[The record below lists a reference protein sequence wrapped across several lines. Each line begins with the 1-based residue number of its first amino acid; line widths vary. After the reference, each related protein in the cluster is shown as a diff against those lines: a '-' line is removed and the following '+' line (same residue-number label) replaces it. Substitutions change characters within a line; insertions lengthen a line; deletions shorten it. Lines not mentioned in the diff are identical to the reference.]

1 MVMGNE
7 KIKHLYWRAG
17 FGLSPSEW
25 QERQDWSVAKAVDA
39 LFREAKRARPLTMSK
54 EALAVTRP
62 DKMEKQAIFEM
73 LKQERRKVAD
83 QNAAW
88 IKRMANPGESALLE
102 RMSLFWHG
110 HFACQPR
117 FGKLAVQQLN
127 TIRTHALGDFRELV
141 IAIAKDPGMIRYLN
155 NQQNRKDSPN
165 ENFARELMELF
176 TIGRG
181 NYTENDIK
189 EAARAFT
196 GWSSTFGGDYI
207 FRQRQHDYGRKTFFG
222 KTGNFNGED
231 IIDIILE
238 RRETA
243 DFITRK
249 IYRYFVHT
257 DVNEAIVRDL
267 SDQFYR
273 SNYNI
278 GKLMRSIF
286 ESDWFYNP
294 KNMGAKIKSPVELM
308 AGMMRSLDVRLEN
321 DLSLLFVQ
329 RILGQTLFNPPNV
342 AGWPGGKS
350 WIDNSTLMVRLN
362 LAMSMINS
370 TEVEF
375 QAKEQAEEPE
385 LDRRARKLVAQVNWQ
400 PLADL
405 TNNRTDVAAVESL
418 TDYMLQTP
426 VAIGTENLRKAVEMS
441 GEADFLKTATAMIM
455 ALPEYQVC

>member
-1 MVMGNE
+1 MGND

-17 FGLSPSEW
+17 FGLSPAEW
-25 QERQDWSVAKAVDA
+25 QERQDWSVSKAVDA
-39 LFREAKRARPLTMSK
+39 LFQEATRAKPLPIAQDNAVANFRPQMMDK
-54 EALAVTRP
+54 EKV
-62 DKMEKQAIFEM
+62 EEM
-73 LKQERRKVAD
+73 LKQEFRKTAD
-83 QNAAW
+83 HNTDW
-88 IKRMANPGESALLE
+88 IKRMASPAESALLE

-110 HFACQPR
+110 HFACKPR

-127 TIRTHALGDFRELV
+127 TIRTHALGNFRDLV
-141 IAIAKDPGMIRYLN
+141 VAIAKDPGMIRYLN

-196 GWSSTFGGDYI
+196 GWSSTLAGEYV
-207 FRQRQHDYGRKTFFG
+207 FRQRLHDYGKKTFFG
-222 KTGNFNGED
+222 KTGNFDGED
-231 IIDIILE
+231 IIDIILKQ
-238 RRETA
+238 RETA

-249 IYRYFVHT
+249 IYRYFVNAE
-257 DVNEAIVRDL
+257 VNESIVHDL

-273 SNYNI
+273 SNYDI

-286 ESDWFYNP
+286 KSDWFYDPN
-294 KNMGAKIKSPVELM
+294 NIGTKIKSPTELL
-308 AGMMRSLDVRLEN
+308 AGMMRALDVRLEN

-362 LAMSMINS
+362 LAMNIIHSS
-370 TEVEF
+370 EVEF

-385 LDRRARKLVAQVNWQ
+385 LDRRARQLVAQVNWL
-400 PLADL
+400 PLAKL
-405 TNNRTDVAAVESL
+405 TNNRTDVAAVETL
-418 TDYMLQTP
+418 ADYLLQTP
-426 VAIGTENLRKAVEMS
+426 VVIGADKLRKAVNLS
-441 GEADFLKTATAMIM
+441 GEADFLRAATAMVM
-455 ALPEYQVC
+455 ALPEYQMG

>member
-1 MVMGNE
+1 MGNE
-7 KIKHLYWRAG
+7 KIKHLHWRAG
-17 FGLSPSEW
+17 FGLSPAEW
-25 QERQDWSVAKAVDA
+25 QEQQHWSVPKAVDA
-39 LFREAKRARPLTMSK
+39 LFREAKRAHPLSMPRDAMAMTRLNRMEK
-54 EALAVTRP
+54 EAIV
-62 DKMEKQAIFEM
+62 EM

-83 QNAAW
+83 QNTDW
-88 IKRMANPGESALLE
+88 IKRMASPTESALLE

-110 HFACQPR
+110 HFACKPR
-117 FGKLAVQQLN
+117 MGKLAVQQLN
-127 TIRTHALGDFRELV
+127 TIRAHALGNFRDLV
-141 IAIAKDPGMIRYLN
+141 IGIAKDPGMIRYLN

-207 FRQRQHDYGRKTFFG
+207 FRQRLHDYGRKTFFG

-238 RRETA
+238 KRETA

-249 IYRYFVHT
+249 IYRYFVNT
-257 DVNEAIVRDL
+257 NVNEAIVRDL

-273 SNYNI
+273 SNYDI

-286 ESDWFYNP
+286 ESDWFYDP
-294 KNMGAKIKSPVELM
+294 KNVGAKIKSPVELV
-308 AGMMRSLDVRLEN
+308 AGMMRSLEVRLEN
-321 DLSLLFVQ
+321 DLSLVFVQ

-385 LDRRARKLVAQVNWQ
+385 LDRRARQLVAQVNWQ

-405 TNNRTDVAAVESL
+405 TNNRTDVAAVETL
-418 TDYMLQTP
+418 AAYLLQTP
-426 VAIGTENLRKAVEMS
+426 VAIGAENLRKALEMS
-441 GEADFLKTATAMIM
+441 GEADFLKVATAMVM